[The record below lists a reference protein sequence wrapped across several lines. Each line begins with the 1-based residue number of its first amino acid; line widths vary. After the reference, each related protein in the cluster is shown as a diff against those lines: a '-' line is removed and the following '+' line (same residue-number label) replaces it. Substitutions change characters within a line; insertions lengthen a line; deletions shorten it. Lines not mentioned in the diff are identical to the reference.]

1 MKNLKKQI
9 LAATAFA
16 LMLGVWLGRSDGQGA
31 TPGLQGSW
39 TVVSVTDSGKS
50 QPVPKGS
57 SAAFTMDKFSMKE
70 GKTTIDY
77 AYKIDASKSP
87 KWIDLAAGDAM
98 ILGIYEIKGD
108 TLQICMNSPGGKRAT
123 RFESKDKTEND
134 ILMVFKRA
142 K

>member
-9 LAATAFA
+9 LALTAFA

-31 TPGLQGSW
+31 VPGLQGNW
-39 TVVSVTDSGKS
+39 TVVSVTDSGMS

-57 SAAFTMDKFSMKE
+57 HAAFTKDKFSMHE

-77 AYKIDASKSP
+77 SYKIDASKSP
-87 KWIDLAAGDAM
+87 KWIDLVSGDAKL
-98 ILGIYEIKGD
+98 LGIYEIKGD
-108 TLQICMNSPGGKRAT
+108 TLHICMNTPGGKRAT

-134 ILMVFKRA
+134 VLMVLKHA